1 MPVLKSKP
9 MNRFDSDIAS
19 DDDCINEVIM
29 RLSSSIQTVMVVATG
44 TLLAACAVLEPPPPA
59 PVIAITDL
67 TQRPAEQALLSGIRA
82 YEEAQYEAAEK
93 SLREALRLGLKAP
106 RDTANAHKYLAFILC
121 TSSRLTE
128 CESAFV
134 AAKSADPS
142 FDLNKTEVGH
152 PLWGPVYRKVS
163 GAK

>member
-1 MPVLKSKP
+1 
-9 MNRFDSDIAS
+9 MNRFDSDIAC

-29 RLSSSIQTVMVVATG
+29 RLSSSIQTVMVVATS
-44 TLLAACAVLEPPPPA
+44 TLLAACAALEPP
-59 PVIAITDL
+59 
-67 TQRPAEQALLSGIRA
+67 RPAEQALLSGIRA

-134 AAKSADPS
+134 AAKTADPS

-152 PLWGPVYRKVS
+152 PLWVPVYRKVS
-163 GAK
+163 GAKKPGQ

>member
-1 MPVLKSKP
+1 
-9 MNRFDSDIAS
+9 
-19 DDDCINEVIM
+19 M
-29 RLSSSIQTVMVVATG
+29 RLNSSIQAVIVVAVSA
-44 TLLAACAVLEPPPPA
+44 LLAACAALEPPPPPPA